1 MRSSDD
7 ISAAGYMSARL
18 SDEAGLALDA
28 RARLFRALGDRSRL
42 AVLESLSEGPK
53 CVSDLVTKTGHSQ
66 PNVSGHLAVLRELE
80 IVKAERRGRF
90 VYYSLASAEIR
101 LVLDTVRQLTMRN
114 AEMVVITHDG
124 T

>member
-1 MRSSDD
+1 
-7 ISAAGYMSARL
+7 
-18 SDEAGLALDA
+18 
-28 RARLFRALGDRSRL
+28 
-42 AVLESLSEGPK
+42 
-53 CVSDLVTKTGHSQ
+53 
-66 PNVSGHLAVLRELE
+66 VSGHLAVLRELE